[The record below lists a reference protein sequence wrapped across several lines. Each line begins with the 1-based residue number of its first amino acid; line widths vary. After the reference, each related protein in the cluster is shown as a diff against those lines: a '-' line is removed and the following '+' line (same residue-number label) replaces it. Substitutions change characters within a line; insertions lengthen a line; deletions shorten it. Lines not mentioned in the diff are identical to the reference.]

1 MSFRGGGGRG
11 GRGGGGGFR
20 GRGGGGGGGFRG
32 GGRGKTCSFSSIL
45 KGDAIVSL
53 IFQLIISIVYLSFSV
68 NNYGEKTKYI
78 FITRILFHGMTAILD
93 FRAITKV
100 HITLKP
106 LGPCSNAAKS
116 CTHKC
121 F

>member
-45 KGDAIVSL
+45 KRARISVPRARWL
-53 IFQLIISIVYLSFSV
+53 PFLEIIQMS
-68 NNYGEKTKYI
+68 TH
-78 FITRILFHGMTAILD
+78 T
-93 FRAITKV
+93 
-100 HITLKP
+100 
-106 LGPCSNAAKS
+106 CSNVVDQLSHHWPVYVKS
-116 CTHKC
+116 VFLSVLPVKYEIRQSNWE
-121 F
+121 